1 MLRRSLLASALLTAV
16 LAALACSSAGSGSS
30 TGNPRYPRRAP
41 GCPLQMFNG
50 LPEVKVYDDLGMVQV
65 DCYLDESEVVCLSR
79 LRTEAC
85 RMGADIVYN
94 IPKKAARPVER
105 GMVYRAQAAH
115 TRDIKKQDDTPAPV
129 DAGSGP
135 FEPLTPT
142 GGGPLPKA
150 PAPDG
155 GAP

>member
-1 MLRRSLLASALLTAV
+1 MSFRSLLASALATAGV
-16 LAALACSSAGSGSS
+16 AFVVAACSGSS
-30 TGNPRYPRRAP
+30 GTTATRYPRRPP
-41 GCPLQMFNG
+41 GCALQMFNG
-50 LPEVKVYDDLGMVQV
+50 LPEVKVYDDIGMVQV

-105 GMVYRAQAAH
+105 GMMYRAQLAH
-115 TRDIKKQDDTPAPV
+115 TRAAKKEDETQAPA

-135 FEPLTPT
+135 VEPLLPGRVPT
-142 GGGPLPKA
+142 A
-150 PAPDG
+150 PPATDG